1 MKIKLLFSLAILLTL
16 RIEARCST
24 HVTLFAHGNG
34 SSTITNVTLTVTN
47 GQLARIIYWN
57 AASASL
63 SMSVGGSSFL
73 LVNGGIDVS
82 TKTPIV
88 VGPATITLSANNNN
102 YGLCT
107 IELLSPSEPFT
118 PSNAVVIPAD
128 AGGPVNIILESSTDL
143 ITWTSASPGTY
154 GTSTE
159 KRFFRVRAERTQ

>member
-1 MKIKLLFSLAILLTL
+1 MKIKLLFSLAILLAL

-24 HVTLFAHGNG
+24 HVTLFAHGDG
-34 SSTITNVTLTVTN
+34 SSTLTNVALTVTN

-73 LVNGGIDVS
+73 LVSAGTDLS

-102 YGLCT
+102 YGLCA
-107 IELLSPSEPFT
+107 IELVNPNETFT
-118 PSNAVVIPAD
+118 PSNAVVIPA
-128 AGGPVNIILESSTDL
+128 E
-143 ITWTSASPGTY
+143 
-154 GTSTE
+154 
-159 KRFFRVRAERTQ
+159 